1 MQRLLARMA
10 SSSLREDKEQ
20 DWVPQCPGVQRQA
33 VAGKQMALG
42 RSTLLLQRQSMP
54 CWSNGIMTE
63 MEKMATFLATQLCKA
78 ASPSGGIAMSV

>member
-1 MQRLLARMA
+1 MNGKLQSTGRQRARLGA
-10 SSSLREDKEQ
+10 PS
-20 DWVPQCPGVQRQA
+20 VQRQA